1 MSIRTSLPKG
11 RVPAA
16 LALAALF
23 LAWLGTSSGLA
34 APEESP
40 FQVTQPVRISVGDT
54 TPTRTYSSPMIA
66 VDPEDEDIVVAAYAE
81 MRTARCGVARSTDGG
96 RTWKRLQA
104 SPSLESYPFCFTPAG
119 TNVHQGQLAFGRN
132 HTLYLALPGWDVQDG
147 RNFSVLLARSTDLG
161 DTWSTTIV
169 RDARGRTPVETNRP
183 VASIAVDTSGP
194 EDVLYVGWPLLRMGG
209 PPIPMI
215 GVSTDGGRTFAEP
228 VSAIGDYF
236 ASEEARQLA
245 LAGRPTKV
253 PAFIP
258 QPPTPPEQIT
268 AEKFGGCCA
277 KVVLDDKGTVYA
289 LWPLSTTVVPGP
301 LSTYYLSRS
310 TDGGKTFTVSRTVT
324 PSATLGNVSIRWSPT
339 GGPDGTFHLAY
350 ENKVPALQGDRDVF
364 HQSSSDGGRTWTTP
378 RMLNDDDP
386 KLLGAQ
392 FLPNMSIAP
401 NGRVDVAW
409 WDFRND
415 TGTFRNDVYMVSSSD
430 NGRTWSPNIRVT
442 NQSIDRKIGPWS
454 NGYDVRQPVGL
465 MATDRYTLAAWDD
478 TRNGDADGEAQDL
491 YGAFV
496 QFEPLPPPVS
506 HTWVY
511 TLAAVS
517 GLVLAGGI
525 ITVFGLVNRRRTK
538 LLDRPAEPALERAEV
553 T

>member
-1 MSIRTSLPKG
+1 
-11 RVPAA
+11 
-16 LALAALF
+16 
-23 LAWLGTSSGLA
+23 LGTSAGLA
-34 APEESP
+34 APDESP
-40 FQVTQPVRISVGDT
+40 FQVTQPVRLTVGDA

-66 VDPEDEDIVVAAYAE
+66 VDPENENIVLAAYAE
-81 MRTARCGVARSTDGG
+81 MRSARCGVARSTDGG
-96 RTWKRLQA
+96 RSWKRLEA
-104 SPSLESYPFCFTPAG
+104 TPSLPSYPFCFTPAG

-132 HTLYLALPGWDVQDG
+132 HTVYLALPGWDVQDG

-183 VASIAVDTSGP
+183 VASIAVDTRGP
-194 EDVLYVGWPLLRMGG
+194 EDTVYVGWPVFRMGF
-209 PPIPMI
+209 PTPMI
-215 GVSTDGGRTFAEP
+215 GVSTDGGKTFGEP
-228 VSAIGDYF
+228 VSLIGDHF
-236 ASEEARQLA
+236 ASEETRQAA
-245 LAGRPTKV
+245 LLGRPTKA
-253 PAFIP
+253 PPFETR
-258 QPPTPPEQIT
+258 PPTPPDQIT
-268 AEKFGGCCA
+268 AEKFGGCCSR
-277 KVVLDDKGTVYA
+277 VVLDDKGTVYA
-289 LWPLSTTVVPGP
+289 LWPLATTIVPGP
-301 LSTYYLSRS
+301 QPSHYLSRS
-310 TDGGKTFTVSRTVT
+310 TDGGKTFTVSQAVL
-324 PSATLGNVSIRWSPT
+324 PSATLGNVSIRWSPL
-339 GGPDGTFHLAY
+339 GGPEGTLHLAY
-350 ENKVPALQGDRDVF
+350 ENKVPPLQGDRDVF
-364 HQSSSDGGRTWTTP
+364 HQSSADGGRTWTTP

-386 KLLGAQ
+386 KLLAAQ
-392 FLPNMSIAP
+392 FMPNMNVAP
-401 NGRVDVAW
+401 NGRIDVAW

-415 TGTFRNDVYMVSSSD
+415 TGAFRNDVYMASSGD

-465 MATDRYTLAAWDD
+465 TATDRYTFAAWDD

-517 GLVLAGGI
+517 GLVLAGAV
-525 ITVFGLVNRRRTK
+525 ITVLGLVNRRRT
-538 LLDRPAEPALERAEV
+538 RSPERAAEPALEPAEV

>member
-1 MSIRTSLPKG
+1 MSFRRPLPKG
-11 RVPAA
+11 RVSAGVG
-16 LALAALF
+16 LAALF
-23 LAWLGTSSGLA
+23 LAWLGASAGLA

-40 FQVTQPVRISVGDT
+40 VQVTQPVRITVGDT
-54 TPTRTYSSPMIA
+54 TPTRTYSAPTIA
-66 VDPEDEDIVVAAYAE
+66 VDPENEDTVLAVYAE

-96 RTWKRLQA
+96 RTWKRLEA
-104 SPSLESYPFCFTPAG
+104 TPSLPSYPFCFTPAH

-132 HTLYLALPGWDVQDG
+132 HTAYLALPGWDVQDG

-169 RDARGRTPVETNRP
+169 RDARGRTPVESNRP
-183 VASIAVDTSGP
+183 VASIAVDTRGP
-194 EDVLYVGWPLLRMGG
+194 EDMVYVGWPVFRSGF
-209 PPIPMI
+209 PTPMM
-215 GVSTDGGRTFAEP
+215 GVSADGGRTFGEP
-228 VSAIGDYF
+228 VSLIGDHF
-236 ASEEARQLA
+236 ASEEARQAA

-253 PAFIP
+253 PPFIT

-268 AEKFGGCCA
+268 ADRFGGCCSR
-277 KVVLDDKGTVYA
+277 VVLDDKGTVYA
-289 LWPLSTTVVPGP
+289 LWPLATSVVPGP
-301 LSTYYLSRS
+301 NPSYYLSRS
-310 TDGGKTFTVSRTVT
+310 TDGGKTFTVSRAVG
-324 PSATLGNVSIRWSPT
+324 PSATLGNPSIRWSPL
-339 GGPDGTFHLAY
+339 GGPDGTLHVAY
-350 ENKVPALQGDRDVF
+350 ENKVPALQGDRDIF
-364 HQSSSDGGRTWTTP
+364 HQSSSDGGRTWTP
-378 RMLNDDDP
+378 PQMLNDDDP
-386 KLLGAQ
+386 KLLRAQ
-392 FLPNMSIAP
+392 FMPNMNVAP
-401 NGRVDVAW
+401 NGRIDIAW

-415 TGTFRNDVYMVSSSD
+415 TGTFRNDVYMASSSD
-430 NGRTWSPNIRVT
+430 NGRSWSPNIRVT

-465 MATDRYTLAAWDD
+465 TATDRYTLAAWDD

-511 TLAAVS
+511 ALAAVS
-517 GLVLAGGI
+517 GLALAGGV

-538 LLDRPAEPALERAEV
+538 PPGAPAEPAREPAEV